1 MASHLSFKPG
11 QRWVSNS
18 ESELGLG
25 VVVST
30 ENRRVELFFP
40 AVEES
45 RTYAS
50 DNAPLSRIVFTSG
63 ERMEVNTGEQVT
75 IIDSIEQLGT
85 LIYHCKDDTGE
96 EFVIPEQRI
105 ASDIHFTKP
114 WQRLYA
120 GQIDRHGFYKLRV
133 KTQEVLNRLNGSPV
147 RGLLGA
153 RVQLLPH
160 QFHIAHQLSNS
171 DHPRALLADEV
182 GLGKTIEACLVVHQ
196 RMIAERAQRVLIVVP
211 DNLQH
216 QWLVELRRRFN
227 LRFSLFTE
235 ARFQQ
240 EIADSDGRNPF
251 NSVQLALVP
260 LSLLTYNESA
270 LLNVQE
276 AGWDM
281 LVVDEAHHL
290 GWSTESV
297 SHAYT
302 LIESLCQS
310 IKSVLLL
317 TATPEHLGPEGHFA
331 RLRLLDPQRF
341 DQLDTYLDQR
351 SQFEYVSVLLDQLEA
366 VSVSEF
372 ISDMALRQKVS
383 DLLGEEP
390 IAAITQAKAGA
401 QSAAFDELLETLVVT
416 KGPGRTLYRNTR
428 DTVTGFPKRQ
438 LSRYPLLVG
447 SDYHAEANTRPLPQQ
462 LRPECVFGS
471 QWLELDPRVPWLS
484 DWLKEHRKRKTLLIC
499 HSADTA
505 IELEHYLSLKMG
517 VRCAAFHEQMSLVN
531 RDRAAAYFADADM
544 GAQVLICS
552 EIGSE
557 GRNFQFAS
565 DLILFDLPVNPDLL
579 EQRIGRL
586 DRIGQSGDVSI
597 HVPFIEDSAMSVLL
611 DWLDKGLEAF
621 TRVSKVGDA
630 LYRHFASD
638 LASHMQTPSSKGV
651 SALIKETIV
660 ERIEMEERLSQGRD
674 RLLELNSQPNRSQV
688 DLVQTV
694 RDLES
699 QDELRAYAETLFD
712 HFGLE
717 MQPRDERCWVIA
729 PGEEMVAPLTTLPE
743 EGLTLTFE
751 REEALKR
758 DDIEFMSWEHPLI
771 IELMELIQNSQF
783 GNAALCSLN
792 LPALPAGTVMVESF
806 YKAHISAPKSLQ
818 IERFFE
824 SALVRYLMDTNGN
837 NLSDVLPTAN
847 LNALAQPVTRS
858 TSQKMLRLARAAIE
872 KQLDAANSMIDAERD
887 ALLRSAMAKFTSEF
901 SQRKQTLSVLAA
913 HGSNDAM
920 RELQSLE
927 DQAIDIEHALSRVE
941 LVSDAVR
948 VIIIGEQK

>member
-1 MASHLSFKPG
+1 MPG

-25 VVVST
+25 IVVST

-50 DNAPLSRIVFTSG
+50 DNAPLSRIVFAEG
-63 ERMEVNTGEQVT
+63 ERMEVNTGEILV
-75 IIDSIEQLGT
+75 IIDSIEQQGT

-96 EFVIPEQRI
+96 EFVVPEQRI
-105 ASDIHFTKP
+105 ASDVHFTKP

-133 KTQEVLNRLNGSPV
+133 KTQAALNRLNSSPV

-160 QFHIAHQLSNS
+160 QFHIAYQLSKV
-171 DHPRALLADEV
+171 DQPRALLADEV

-196 RMIAERAQRVLIVVP
+196 RMITERAKRVLIVVP

-227 LRFSLFTE
+227 LRFSLYTE
-235 ARFQQ
+235 ARLQQ
-240 EIADSDGRNPF
+240 DMIDSGHLNPF
-251 NSVQLALVP
+251 ENVQLALVP
-260 LSLLTYNESA
+260 LSLLTLNESA
-270 LLNVQE
+270 LACVQE

-290 GWSTESV
+290 GWSAEQV
-297 SHAYT
+297 SHAYSV
-302 LIESLCQS
+302 IESLCHT

-341 DQLDTYLDQR
+341 DQLDTYLAQR
-351 SQFEYVSVLLDQLEA
+351 QQFEAVSKLLDQLE
-366 VSVSEF
+366 
-372 ISDMALRQKVS
+372 ISGINGLKGDDGLRQAVV
-383 DLLGEEP
+383 DLLGEDQIKSIEELSGDK
-390 IAAITQAKAGA
+390 QR
-401 QSAAFDELLETLVVT
+401 AFDELLETLVVT
-416 KGPGRTLYRNTR
+416 QGPGRTLYRNTR
-428 DTVTGFPKRQ
+428 ENVAGFPNRQ
-438 LSRYPLLVG
+438 LFRYPLAVD
-447 SDYHAEANTRPLPQQ
+447 SDYLQLASESPLDQQ

-471 QWLELDPRVPWLS
+471 QWLVDDPRVAWLIE
-484 DWLKEHRKRKTLLIC
+484 WLKSNKKRKALLIC
-499 HSADTA
+499 HSAQTA
-505 IELEHYLSLKMG
+505 IELEHYLNIKQG
-517 VRCAAFHEQMSLVN
+517 IRCAAFHEQMSLVN
-531 RDRAAAYFADADM
+531 RDRAAAYFADVDL
-544 GAQVLICS
+544 GAQVLVCS

-586 DRIGQSGDVSI
+586 DRIGQLNDVSI
-597 HVPFIEDSAMSVLL
+597 HVPFIDSSAASVLL
-611 DWLDKGLEAF
+611 EWFDQGLEAF

-630 LYRHFASD
+630 LYRS
-638 LASHMQTPSSKGV
+638 LASELATYMQTPSLEGLS
-651 SALIKETIV
+651 SFIQETV
-660 ERIEMEERLSQGRD
+660 TQRKEMELRLTQGRD
-674 RLLELNSQPNRSQV
+674 RLLELNSQPSPTQV
-688 DLVQTV
+688 DLI
-694 RDLES
+694 ES
-699 QDELRAYAETLFD
+699 VLDIECQDELRFYAETLFD

-717 MQPRDERCWVIA
+717 MQPRDERCWVIS

-743 EGLTLTFE
+743 EGMTLTFE

-758 DDIEFMSWEHPLI
+758 DEIEFMSWEHPLL

-792 LPALPAGTVMVESF
+792 LPALPVGTVMVESF
-806 YKAHISAPKSLQ
+806 YRAHISAPKALQ
-818 IERFFE
+818 VERFFDQ
-824 SALVRYLMDTNGN
+824 ALLRFLMDANGN
-837 NLSDVLPTAN
+837 NLASVLPLEK
-847 LNALAQPVTRS
+847 LNPLAQPVSRN
-858 TSQKMLRLARAAIE
+858 TSQKMLRLVRPSIE
-872 KQLDAANSMIDAERD
+872 AQLKSAEVLVEGERETLKQT
-887 ALLRSAMAKFTSEF
+887 AMDKFKSEF
-901 SQRKQTLSVLAA
+901 SQRRQTLNVLAEQ
-913 HGSNDAM
+913 GSVDAIK
-920 RELQSLE
+920 ELKLLE
-927 DQAIDIEHALSRVE
+927 DQAVAIERALSRVE

-948 VIIIGEQK
+948 VIVIGEQK